1 MRAVDDAI
9 IARLKGVGLNVH
21 DGIVT
26 VDTTTKKVLFPLP
39 YVVYYGSLGI
49 EGAPRLSGRRR
60 QRTVGFMANYVGET
74 REQAKWAGERVRTAL
89 SGVRLDI
96 PGYKVGLIEI
106 VTSPWVWRDD
116 DMLRPD
122 GQPVFYG
129 RDTGEVPVFN
139 VPIQE
144 GP

>member
-1 MRAVDDAI
+1 MRVVDNAI
-9 IARLKGVGLNVH
+9 IARIQGAGLTVH

-26 VDTTTKKVLFPLP
+26 VDTKTKKVLYTLP
-39 YVVYYGSLGI
+39 FVVYYGSLGI
-49 EGAPRLSGRRR
+49 EEAPRLSGRRR
-60 QRTVGFMANYVGET
+60 QRTVGFMATYVGES
-74 REQAKWAGERVRTAL
+74 REQAKWAGEKVRGAL
-89 SGVRLDI
+89 SGVRLSI
-96 PGYKVGLIEI
+96 PGYKVGLIEL

-129 RDTGEVPVFN
+129 RDTYEVPIFN
-139 VPIQE
+139 VPTME